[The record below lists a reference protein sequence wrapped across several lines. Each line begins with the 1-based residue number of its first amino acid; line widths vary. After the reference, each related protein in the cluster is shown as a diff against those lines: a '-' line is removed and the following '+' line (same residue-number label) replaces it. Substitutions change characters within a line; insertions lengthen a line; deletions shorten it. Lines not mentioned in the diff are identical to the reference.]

1 MPATPQNNEP
11 SISEIYAAFDADS
24 HQIFRAA
31 MSFSRGG
38 VVRVNDLLA
47 ALMASEYIPSDLIP
61 GSWHNRSLAQN
72 DDFWVTPMSNE
83 PALRELL
90 TKAYRLAA
98 EATEQQPQITAS
110 ILFAAGLLQV
120 PAYPR
125 PLRAAV
131 SQDSR
136 GSTHCTRK
144 PASEDAET
152 AQPVLSP
159 QEKASIIDE
168 CFTEWASRY

>member
-1 MPATPQNNEP
+1 MPTTPQNYEP

-47 ALMASEYIPSDLIP
+47 ALITSEFIPSDLIP
-61 GSWHNRSLAQN
+61 DSWHHRSLSQN
-72 DDFWVTPMSNE
+72 DDSWVTPMSNE
-83 PALRELL
+83 PALRVLL
-90 TKAYRLAA
+90 AKAYRLAA

-110 ILFAAGLLQV
+110 ILFTAGLLQV

-125 PLRAAV
+125 PLRTA
-131 SQDSR
+131 SQDHR
-136 GSTHCTRK
+136 EFTHSLRTR
-144 PASEDAET
+144 ASEEVAI

-159 QEKASIIDE
+159 LEKASIIDE
-168 CFTEWASRY
+168 CFSQWASRN